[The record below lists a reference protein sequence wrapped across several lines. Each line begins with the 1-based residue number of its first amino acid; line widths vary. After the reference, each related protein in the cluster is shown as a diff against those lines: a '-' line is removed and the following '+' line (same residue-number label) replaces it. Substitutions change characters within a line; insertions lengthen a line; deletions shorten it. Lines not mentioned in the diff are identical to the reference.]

1 MEKRFNMRK
10 TPLLSL
16 LAIFVLLVAGATAL
30 PARAQTGPNLLENPG
45 FENGHYNQDGI
56 PQITVPN
63 GWRMYWSN
71 EELIFGGEWVTTRPE
86 TVVWNIKGAPP
97 GEEFYWKDGAYTMK
111 VFNTWAPLWAAL
123 AQDVEGLQVGAK
135 YRLSVPVYIDVF
147 ADYEGG
153 QKIKPE
159 RKDMAKVRL
168 GAGPVGAT
176 WRDENAIAYSGW
188 WTGDSIPEF
197 YQAYPLF
204 VYDFTATQPNMT
216 VYIEMASA
224 YPFPHNGFF
233 FDTPSLVSLGAAPA
247 AAAPAANP
255 AAGQSAASQPA
266 APVQAQPAATIVPP
280 TPRPDGSIVHTVVAG
295 DTLWVIAIQ
304 YAEVLGLAPLDA
316 LASIRELNNDPTFI
330 NPGDEILIK
339 AGTGET
345 ASATPGEG
353 TAAATDAAA
362 GTPAATVEG
371 EVGTPSADATAA
383 GDATAAA
390 TAAAG
395 ANADTGTPAAGDT
408 NAASDTATPAA
419 VAGTICVGTF
429 LDANADGQRNEGE
442 ELVANAA
449 VAISRGGTTASTYIT
464 DGVSEPYCFELT
476 DADSYQLQLY
486 PPAGLAATTED
497 NWAVSIANG
506 ESYTVLFGL
515 GNAPATTPDTAA
527 DAATQLTTGDQAA
540 TDTTTGTVDNATTAD
555 DGGLFSGRLGVIVL
569 GVAGLLLVLAALGV
583 YLLRR
588 G

>member
-45 FENGHYNQDGI
+45 FENGHYSQDGI

-71 EELIFGGEWVTTRPE
+71 DELIFGGEWVTTRPE
-86 TVVWNIKGAPP
+86 TVVWNIKGSPP

-111 VFNTWAPLWAAL
+111 VFNTWAPMWAAL
-123 AQDVEGLQVGAK
+123 AQDVEGLQVGTK
-135 YRLSVPVYIDVF
+135 YRLSVPIYIDVF

-159 RKDMAKVRL
+159 RKDMAKIRL

-176 WRDENAIAYSGW
+176 WRDEAAISYSGW

-224 YPFPHNGFF
+224 YPFPNNGFF

-255 AAGQSAASQPA
+255 AAGQPAASQPA
-266 APVQAQPAATIVPP
+266 APAQAQPAATIVPP

-316 LASIRELNNDPTFI
+316 LAAIRELNNDPTFI

-339 AGTGET
+339 AGTGE
-345 ASATPGEG
+345 AP
-353 TAAATDAAA
+353 TAAADAAA
-362 GTPAATVEG
+362 GTPAATG
-371 EVGTPSADATAA
+371 EAGTPPADATVA
-383 GDATAAA
+383 GDATPDAAIGGDA
-390 TAAAG
+390 TAEPGTATDA
-395 ANADTGTPAAGDT
+395 TGAGDT
-408 NAASDTATPAA
+408 GSEAATPAA
-419 VAGTICVGTF
+419 VAGTICVGAF

-449 VAISRGGTTASTYIT
+449 VAISRGGTTVSTYIT

-476 DADSYQLQLY
+476 EADSYQLQLY

-515 GNAPATTPDTAA
+515 GNAPAADAAAA
-527 DAATQLTTGDQAA
+527 DAATQPTAGDQAA
-540 TDTTTGTVDNATTAD
+540 ATDTANGTVDDATANA
-555 DGGLFSGRLGVIVL
+555 DGGLFSGQLGIIVL
-569 GVAGLLLVLAALGV
+569 GVGGFLLVLAALGV

>member
-71 EELIFGGEWVTTRPE
+71 DELIFGGEWVTTRPE
-86 TVVWNIKGAPP
+86 TIVWNIKGSPP

-123 AQDVEGLQVGAK
+123 AQDVEGLQVGTK
-135 YRLSVPVYIDVF
+135 YRLSVPIYIDVF

-153 QKIKPE
+153 QKIAPPPE
-159 RKDMAKVRL
+159 HKSMAKVRL

-176 WRDENAIAYSGW
+176 WRDETAIGYSGW
-188 WTGDSIPEF
+188 WTADSIAEF

-233 FDTPSLVSLGAAPA
+233 FDTPSLVSLGGAPA

-304 YAEVLGLAPLDA
+304 YADVLGLAPLDA
-316 LASIRELNNDPTFI
+316 LAAIRELNNDPTFI

-339 AGTGET
+339 AGTGE
-345 ASATPGEG
+345 AAAATPGEG
-353 TAAATDAAA
+353 TAAATTDAVTGEATTEGAA
-362 GTPAATVEG
+362 GTPAA
-371 EVGTPSADATAA
+371 DATPNAA
-383 GDATAAA
+383 VGGDATVEPSAA
-390 TAAAG
+390 TDAAG
-395 ANADTGTPAAGDT
+395 ATG
-408 NAASDTATPAA
+408 SDAATPAA
-419 VAGTICVGTF
+419 VAGTICVGAF

-449 VAISRGGTTASTYIT
+449 VAISRGGTTVSTYIT
-464 DGVSEPYCFELT
+464 DGVSEPYCFELAE
-476 DADSYQLQLY
+476 ADSYQLQLY

-515 GNAPATTPDTAA
+515 GNAPAADAAAA
-527 DAATQLTTGDQAA
+527 DAATQPTAGDQAAA
-540 TDTTTGTVDNATTAD
+540 TDTTGGTVDDATAN
-555 DGGLFSGRLGVIVL
+555 DGGLFSGQLGIIVL
-569 GVAGLLLVLAALGV
+569 GVGGFLLVLAALGV

>member
-16 LAIFVLLVAGATAL
+16 LAILVLLVAGATTL
-30 PARAQTGPNLLENPG
+30 LARAQTGPNLLENPG
-45 FENGHYNQDGI
+45 FEDGHYNQDGI
-56 PQITVPN
+56 AQIVVPN

-71 EELIFGGEWVTTRPE
+71 NELIFGGEWVTTRPE
-86 TVVWNIKGAPP
+86 TIVWNIKGSPP

-111 VFNTWAPLWAAL
+111 VFNTWAPMWAAL

-153 QKIKPE
+153 QKIPPPPE
-159 RKDMAKVRL
+159 HRAMAKVRL

-176 WRDENAIAYSGW
+176 WRDETAIGYSGW
-188 WTGDSIPEF
+188 WTDESIPEF
-197 YQAYPLF
+197 YEAYPLF

-233 FDTPSLVSLGAAPA
+233 FDTPSLVALNAAAAAP
-247 AAAPAANP
+247 AAPAANP
-255 AAGQSAASQPA
+255 AAGQPA
-266 APVQAQPAATIVPP
+266 APAQSQPAATIVPP
-280 TPRPDGSIVHTVVAG
+280 TPRADGSIVHTVVAG

-304 YAEVLGLAPLDA
+304 YADVLGLAPLDA
-316 LASIRELNNDPTFI
+316 LAVIRDLNNNPTFI

-339 AGTGET
+339 AGTGEVT
-345 ASATPGEG
+345 PEATPGEG
-353 TAAATDAAA
+353 TAAATTDAAA
-362 GTPAATVEG
+362 GDATPAATVEG
-371 EVGTPSADATAA
+371 EAGTLPADATVAA
-383 GDATAAA
+383 DATTDPG
-390 TAAAG
+390 TAVE
-395 ANADTGTPAAGDT
+395 
-408 NAASDTATPAA
+408 TAPAA
-419 VAGTICVGTF
+419 VAGTICVGAF

-449 VAISRGGTTASTYIT
+449 VAIARGSTTVSTYIT

-515 GNAPATTPDTAA
+515 GDAPAAAADASTQQITTDQAAADTTAGTVDNAPATT
-527 DAATQLTTGDQAA
+527 
-540 TDTTTGTVDNATTAD
+540 
-555 DGGLFSGRLGVIVL
+555 DGGLFSGRLGIIVL
-569 GVAGLLLVLAALGV
+569 GVGGLLLVLAALGV

>member
-16 LAIFVLLVAGATAL
+16 LAILVLLVAGATTL
-30 PARAQTGPNLLENPG
+30 PARAQTGPNLLENSG
-45 FENGHYNQDGI
+45 FEDGHYNQDGI
-56 PQITVPN
+56 AQIVVPN

-71 EELIFGGEWVTTRPE
+71 NELIFGGEWVTTRPE
-86 TVVWNIKGAPP
+86 TIVWNIKGSPP

-111 VFNTWAPLWAAL
+111 VFNTWAPMWAAL

-153 QKIKPE
+153 QKIPPPPE
-159 RKDMAKVRL
+159 HRAMAKVRL

-176 WRDENAIAYSGW
+176 WRDETAIGYSGW
-188 WTGDSIPEF
+188 WTDESIPEF
-197 YQAYPLF
+197 YEAYPLF

-233 FDTPSLVSLGAAPA
+233 FDTPSLVALNAA
-247 AAAPAANP
+247 AAAPAAPVANP
-255 AAGQSAASQPA
+255 AAGQPA
-266 APVQAQPAATIVPP
+266 APAQSQPAATIVPP
-280 TPRPDGSIVHTVVAG
+280 TPRADGSIVHTVVAG

-304 YAEVLGLAPLDA
+304 YADVLGLAPLDA
-316 LASIRELNNDPTFI
+316 LAVIRDLNNNPTFI

-339 AGTGET
+339 AGTGEV
-345 ASATPGEG
+345 APEATPGEG
-353 TAAATDAAA
+353 TAAATTDAEGDATPAAPVEGEA
-362 GTPAATVEG
+362 GTPPAEATVA
-371 EVGTPSADATAA
+371 ADATT
-383 GDATAAA
+383 DPAAA
-390 TAAAG
+390 VETA
-395 ANADTGTPAAGDT
+395 
-408 NAASDTATPAA
+408 PAA
-419 VAGTICVGTF
+419 VAGTICVGAF

-449 VAISRGGTTASTYIT
+449 VAISRAGTTVSTYIT
-464 DGVSEPYCFELT
+464 DGVSEPYCFELA

-515 GNAPATTPDTAA
+515 GDAPAAAA
-527 DAATQLTTGDQAA
+527 DLHAANHHRPGRGRHHGRGRRQRPGDHRRRAVQRPAR
-540 TDTTTGTVDNATTAD
+540 DHRP
-555 DGGLFSGRLGVIVL
+555 GRGWV
-569 GVAGLLLVLAALGV
+569 VAGVGGAGV